1 MATIRYGTIIGGPAR
16 KNDPQIREGIMEA
29 ALKPGALVDFD
40 SSDKIIAHATAGG
53 QGFPYVLQ
61 HNYVGGGDVS
71 EAVPAN
77 ATGMAVQC
85 ELGVTYHALVEASS
99 VLVKGTPLAS
109 NGSGAL
115 KLAEV
120 GENILFYAYEAYTVA
135 SDGAELVAVRRAELA
150 AVRRAG
156 NASIPAGEM

>member
-16 KNDPQIREGIMEA
+16 KNDPQIREGIMKA

-40 SSDKIIAHATAGG
+40 TADDKIIAHATAGG

-61 HNYVGGGDVS
+61 HNYVGGGDAS

-85 ELGVTYHALVEASS
+85 EFGVTYHALVAASS
-99 VLVKGTPLAS
+99 ALVKGTPLAS
-109 NGSGAL
+109 DGSGAL
-115 KLAEV
+115 KVAEE
-120 GENILFYAYEAYTVA
+120 GEKILFYAYEAYTVA
-135 SDGAELVAVRRAELA
+135 SDGAELVAVRRA
-150 AVRRAG
+150 G

>member
-16 KNDPQIREGIMEA
+16 KNDPQIREGTMNV
-29 ALKPGALVDFD
+29 ALQPGALVDFNTD
-40 SSDKIIAHATAGG
+40 DKIIAHATAGG

-61 HNYVGGGDVS
+61 HNYIGGGDVS

-85 ELGVTYHALVEASS
+85 EFGVTYHALVAASS
-99 VLVKGTPLAS
+99 ALKKGTPLAS
-109 NGSGAL
+109 NGAGAL
-115 KLAEV
+115 KVA
-120 GENILFYAYEAYTVA
+120 GNGDNILFYSYENYTVA
-135 SDGAELVAVRRAELA
+135 SDGTELV

-156 NASIPAGEM
+156 NASMPAGE

>member
-16 KNDPQIREGIMEA
+16 NNDPQIREGIMKA

-40 SSDKIIAHATAGG
+40 TADDKIIAHATAGG

-61 HNYVGGGDVS
+61 HNYLGGGDVS
-71 EAVPAN
+71 EDVPAG

-85 ELGVTYHALVEASS
+85 EFGVTYHARVAKSS
-99 VLVKGTPLAS
+99 ELKKGTPLAS
-109 NGSGAL
+109 DGSGAL
-115 KLAEV
+115 KVAEA

-135 SDGAELVAVRRAELA
+135 SDGDELVAVRRA
-150 AVRRAG
+150 G
-156 NASIPAGEM
+156 NAAIPAA

>member
-16 KNDPQIREGIMEA
+16 KNDPQLREGLMNVS
-29 ALKPGALVDFD
+29 LQPGALVDFNP
-40 SSDKIIAHATAGG
+40 SDNKIIAHATAGG
-53 QGFPYVLQ
+53 HGFPYVLQ

-85 ELGVTYHALVEASS
+85 EFGVTYHALVEKSS
-99 VLVKGTPLAS
+99 ELVKGTPLAS

-115 KLAEV
+115 KVA
-120 GENILFYAYEAYTVA
+120 GTGDKILFYAYEAYTVA
-135 SDGAELVAVRRAELA
+135 SDGDELVAVRRA
-150 AVRRAG
+150 G
-156 NASIPAGEM
+156 NAAMPAA